1 MEENYIERIF
11 DETEDASDTIS
22 TVQDEARVRV
32 SSMHPA
38 LPILDLHGITRAGI
52 HDSLFR
58 KLQDKLL
65 GRVDELDSK
74 GLTKLLDKCFR
85 HISSKE
91 LRCVCLQIM
100 QKLPQVDEKYLLHI
114 SDTPELYQ
122 ACPIEV
128 KRQIWQTNQG
138 FFGEAVSPLLDQYIA
153 EKESI
158 LFSTHDTA
166 EKKTTTSFLSI
177 PPKVRRQSRVM
188 QDLVHMVKS
197 SQGLYNTL
205 LQFLRTLYLRTQV
218 SHYCTL
224 RADILMSL
232 HELDSSGK
240 LCEEDPCHKFAWCL
254 DACIRAGFVDEKKS
268 RELYSF
274 LEGIGSGN
282 EALGLVFATTLFSL
296 SVCSYLVCSDVAMLL
311 RDPYALNAIC
321 TSILKCLTQLY
332 ENYKLPRVRMT

>member
-1 MEENYIERIF
+1 MHTCMEENYVERIF
-11 DETEDASDTIS
+11 EETEDALDTIS
-22 TVQDEARVRV
+22 SVQDEARVRV

-58 KLQDKLL
+58 KLQDQLL
-65 GRVDELDSK
+65 SRVDELDSK

-91 LRCVCLQIM
+91 LRGVCLQIM

-114 SDTPELYQ
+114 SDNPELYQ
-122 ACPIEV
+122 VCPIEV

-138 FFGEAVSPLLDQYIA
+138 FFGEAVSPLLDKYIA

-158 LFSTHDTA
+158 LFSMHDTN
-166 EKKTTTSFLSI
+166 EKKLTSFLSI
-177 PPKVRRQSRVM
+177 TPKVRRQS
-188 QDLVHMVKS
+188 QFIQELVHMVQS
-197 SQGLYNTL
+197 SQDLYNTL

-224 RADILMSL
+224 RADVLMSL
-232 HELDSSGK
+232 HEGDSTGK
-240 LCEEDPCHKFAWCL
+240 LCEGDPCHKFAWCL

-274 LEGIGSGN
+274 LEGIGSGS
-282 EALGLVFATTLFSL
+282 EALG
-296 SVCSYLVCSDVAMLL
+296 
-311 RDPYALNAIC
+311 
-321 TSILKCLTQLY
+321 
-332 ENYKLPRVRMT
+332 

>member
-1 MEENYIERIF
+1 MEENYVGRVFE
-11 DETEDASDTIS
+11 ETEDGLDTIS
-22 TVQDEARVRV
+22 SVQEEARVRI
-32 SSMHPA
+32 SSVHPA
-38 LPILDLHGITRAGI
+38 LPILDLHGITRAEV

-58 KLQDKLL
+58 KMQDRLL
-65 GRVDELDSK
+65 SRVDELDSK

-91 LRCVCLQIM
+91 LRDVGLQIM
-100 QKLPQVDEKYLLHI
+100 QKLPQVEEKYLLHI
-114 SDTPELYQ
+114 SESPELYQ

-158 LFSTHDTA
+158 LFSAHDSS
-166 EKKTTTSFLSI
+166 EKKTTCFLSLT
-177 PPKVRRQSRVM
+177 PKVRRQSQVM
-188 QDLVHMVKS
+188 QDLVHMVHS
-197 SQGLYNTL
+197 SQELYNTL

-224 RADILMSL
+224 RADVLMIL
-232 HELDSSGK
+232 HELDGTGR
-240 LCEEDPCHKFAWCL
+240 LCDGDPCHKFAWCL

-274 LEGIGSGN
+274 LEGISSGD
-282 EALGLVFATTLFSL
+282 ETLG
-296 SVCSYLVCSDVAMLL
+296 
-311 RDPYALNAIC
+311 
-321 TSILKCLTQLY
+321 
-332 ENYKLPRVRMT
+332 

>member
-1 MEENYIERIF
+1 MYGGMEENYVDRIF
-11 DETEDASDTIS
+11 EETEDAVDTIS
-22 TVQDEARVRV
+22 SVQDEARVRV

-38 LPILDLHGITRAGI
+38 LPILDLHGISRADI
-52 HDSLFR
+52 HDSLFN
-58 KLQDKLL
+58 KMQNQLL
-65 GRVDELDSK
+65 SRVDELDSK

-91 LRCVCLQIM
+91 LRGVCLQIM

-114 SDTPELYQ
+114 SDNHELYQ

-158 LFSTHDTA
+158 LFSTQDGSD
-166 EKKTTTSFLSI
+166 KKATSFFSI
-177 PPKVRRQSRVM
+177 TPKVRRQSPVM

-197 SQGLYNTL
+197 SQELYNTL

-224 RADILMSL
+224 RADVLMSL
-232 HELDSSGK
+232 HEEDSSGK
-240 LCEEDPCHKFAWCL
+240 LCGGDPCHKFAWCL
-254 DACIRAGFVDEKKS
+254 DACIKAGFVDEKKS

-282 EALGLVFATTLFSL
+282 EVLG
-296 SVCSYLVCSDVAMLL
+296 
-311 RDPYALNAIC
+311 
-321 TSILKCLTQLY
+321 
-332 ENYKLPRVRMT
+332 

>member
-1 MEENYIERIF
+1 MRMRMHVPGTLIGAHHKQMEENYIERVF
-11 DETEDASDTIS
+11 EETEDALDTIS
-22 TVQDEARVRV
+22 SVQDEARVRV
-32 SSMHPA
+32 SSMQPA
-38 LPILDLHGITRAGI
+38 LPILDLHGITRAEI

-58 KLQDKLL
+58 KMRDKLL

-74 GLTKLLDKCFR
+74 GLTKLLDRCFR

-91 LRCVCLQIM
+91 LRGVCLQIM
-100 QKLPQVDEKYLLHI
+100 QKLPQLDEKYLLHI
-114 SDTPELYQ
+114 SDNPELYQ
-122 ACPIEV
+122 VCPIEV

-158 LFSTHDTA
+158 LFSTHDSG
-166 EKKTTTSFLSI
+166 EKKAMSFLSLSA
-177 PPKVRRQSRVM
+177 KTRRQSPVM
-188 QDLVHMVKS
+188 QELVHMVSS
-197 SQGLYNTL
+197 SQELYNTL

-232 HELDSSGK
+232 HEVDSSGK
-240 LCEEDPCHKFAWCL
+240 LCEADPCHKFAWCL
-254 DACIRAGFVDEKKS
+254 DACIRAGCMDEKKS

-282 EALGLVFATTLFSL
+282 EALG
-296 SVCSYLVCSDVAMLL
+296 
-311 RDPYALNAIC
+311 
-321 TSILKCLTQLY
+321 
-332 ENYKLPRVRMT
+332 

>member
-1 MEENYIERIF
+1 MEDHYIERIF
-11 DETEDASDTIS
+11 EETEDGSDTIS
-22 TVQDEARVRV
+22 TVQEEARVRV

-58 KLQDKLL
+58 KMQDKLL
-65 GRVDELDSK
+65 ERVDELDSK

-91 LRCVCLQIM
+91 LRGVCLRIM

-158 LFSTHDTA
+158 LFSTHDTTVR
-166 EKKTTTSFLSI
+166 KTTATSFLSLT
-177 PPKVRRQSRVM
+177 PKVRRQSRVM
-188 QDLVHMVKS
+188 QDLVHMVLS
-197 SQGLYNTL
+197 SGDLYGTL

-232 HELDSSGK
+232 HELDSTSK

-254 DACIRAGFVDEKKS
+254 DACVRAGFVDEKKS

-274 LEGIGSGN
+274 LEGIESGN
-282 EALGLVFATTLFSL
+282 EALG
-296 SVCSYLVCSDVAMLL
+296 
-311 RDPYALNAIC
+311 
-321 TSILKCLTQLY
+321 
-332 ENYKLPRVRMT
+332 

>member
-1 MEENYIERIF
+1 MRAFVILIDAHDFDTMEENYIERTF
-11 DETEDASDTIS
+11 EETEDALDTIS
-22 TVQDEARVRV
+22 SVQDEARVRV
-32 SSMHPA
+32 SSLHPA
-38 LPILDLHGITRAGI
+38 LPILDLHGITRAEI

-58 KLQDKLL
+58 KMQAKLL
-65 GRVDELDSK
+65 SRVDELDSK

-91 LRCVCLQIM
+91 LRGVCLQIM

-114 SDTPELYQ
+114 SDNLELYQ

-158 LFSTHDTA
+158 LFSTHDSS
-166 EKKTTTSFLSI
+166 EKKVTSFLSI
-177 PPKVRRQSRVM
+177 APKVRRQSRVM
-188 QDLVHMVKS
+188 QDLVHMVRS
-197 SQGLYNTL
+197 SQELYSTL

-232 HELDSSGK
+232 HEVDSSGK
-240 LCEEDPCHKFAWCL
+240 MCGSDPCHKFAWCL

-282 EALGLVFATTLFSL
+282 EALGLV
-296 SVCSYLVCSDVAMLL
+296 
-311 RDPYALNAIC
+311 
-321 TSILKCLTQLY
+321 
-332 ENYKLPRVRMT
+332 